1 MEKKT
6 RYEVEREHYN
16 ADGEVLR
23 RELTL
28 RGIVYDRL
36 RRSAEAH
43 MLARDNIVQA
53 LESHGINVQ
62 VLKAYDLTSE
72 HVDDSD
78 IIFTAGGDGTLLRTA
93 SKVKKNYIHP
103 GNKKQ
108 KKQTQQQQQQQQG
121 LIVYMQ
127 TQADALLWLFVV
139 ATFM

>member
-1 MEKKT
+1 MVVEKKT

-16 ADGEVLR
+16 ADGDVLR

-72 HVDDSD
+72 HVDDAD
-78 IIFTAGGDGTLLRTA
+78 IVFTAGGDGTLLRTA
-93 SKVKKNYIHP
+93 SKV
-103 GNKKQ
+103 
-108 KKQTQQQQQQQQG
+108 QQP
-121 LIVYMQ
+121 
-127 TQADALLWLFVV
+127 V
-139 ATFM
+139 AAPRHVQ